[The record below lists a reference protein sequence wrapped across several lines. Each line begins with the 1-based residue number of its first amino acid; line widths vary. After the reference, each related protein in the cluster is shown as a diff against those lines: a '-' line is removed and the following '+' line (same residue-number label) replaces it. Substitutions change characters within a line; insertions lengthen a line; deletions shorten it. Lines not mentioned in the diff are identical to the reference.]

1 MAYYTANHII
11 PDLNYEYRT
20 VTVDTIGH
28 TSANNITVNLT
39 TPLQN
44 VVQAKLLACH
54 IHTKATNKHINISIA
69 ELEVTPNLNERVGI
83 SPISNVSG
91 VFATMVSDAISHGN
105 DDYVHL
111 FKNEYPIISQYLT
124 ALQNISTLTIK
135 IYGPDGKLITP
146 DSGSEPNHL
155 ILSFVCR
162 RQR

>member
-1 MAYYTANHII
+1 MAYYTANHTI

-54 IHTKATNKHINISIA
+54 IHTKSTNKHINISIA
-69 ELEVTPNLNERVGI
+69 ELEVTPNLNERAGI

-91 VFATMVSDAISHGN
+91 VFASLVSDAISHKN
-105 DDYVHL
+105 DDYLYL

-124 ALQNISTLTIK
+124 ALQSISTLTIK
-135 IYGPDGKLITP
+135 IYGSDGNLIKP
-146 DSGSEPNHL
+146 DSDDEPNYL